1 MKVNPKLRLQ
11 ILIQN
16 SFFVVLFIALIFL
29 LGFLANQYK
38 FSKDITQANRNT
50 LTTGSINVLKQ
61 MQGPI
66 TLTVFASEDDVNNGD
81 TFRQGIINFMARYQ
95 RTKPDINVKFISPIK
110 EPKLAQENGIKEDGE
125 VVVEY
130 QKRSEHIKPPF
141 AEQEMTNLFMRLSR
155 TSQRAVMYLD
165 GHGER
170 NLIGLKNND
179 VGEFG
184 KQLESKGLKFANLN
198 LTIESEVPLNGSM
211 LVIASPQKTISP
223 IEAKKIKKFLESG
236 GNLLWL
242 LDDNNFRGL
251 DEIAAYLG
259 LSVSSGQVIDPA
271 EKVEGANENIASA
284 SSYGE
289 HAITRNFM
297 LGTRFSN
304 AHEVNAKGTLDNGW
318 EVSKLIEVSPN
329 GWLESSQVMTNQKP
343 TFDKSK
349 DKAGPINIAVALQ
362 RVYGKKGQRVV
373 VVGNGNFLSNTFI
386 TNGGNLDLGI
396 NMINWLSGDDNLI
409 SIQPMPLKDVNV
421 TIPDNQMSFIIAW
434 TVFHSFEYFIPIGFF
449 ALGILFWFKRR
460 KA

>member
-130 QKRSEHIKPPF
+130 QKRSEHIRPPF

-271 EKVEGANENIASA
+271 EKVEGVNENIASA

-349 DKAGPINIAVALQ
+349 DKPGPINIAVALQ

-449 ALGILFWFKRR
+449 VLGILFWFKRR

>member
-271 EKVEGANENIASA
+271 EKVEGVNENIASA

-449 ALGILFWFKRR
+449 VLGILFWFKRR

>member
-271 EKVEGANENIASA
+271 EKVEGVNENIASA

-449 ALGILFWFKRR
+449 VLGILLWFKRR

>member
-198 LTIESEVPLNGSM
+198 LTIEPEVPLNGSM

-271 EKVEGANENIASA
+271 EKVEGVNENIASA

-449 ALGILFWFKRR
+449 VLGILFWFKRR

>member
-16 SFFVVLFIALIFL
+16 SFFVALFIALIFL

-130 QKRSEHIKPPF
+130 QKRSEHIRPPF

-271 EKVEGANENIASA
+271 EKVEGVNENIASA

-449 ALGILFWFKRR
+449 VLGILFWFKRR

>member
-1 MKVNPKLRLQ
+1 MKVNPKIRLQ

-61 MQGPI
+61 MQGPV

-211 LVIASPQKTISP
+211 LVIASPQKIISP
-223 IEAKKIKKFLESG
+223 VEAKKIKKFLESG

-289 HAITRNFM
+289 HPITRNFM

-329 GWLESSQVMTNQKP
+329 GWLESSQVMTKQKP

-349 DKAGPINIAVALQ
+349 DKSGPINIAVALQ

-386 TNGGNLDLGI
+386 VNGGNLDLGI

-421 TIPDNQMSFIIAW
+421 TIPDNQISFIIAW

-449 ALGILFWFKRR
+449 VVGILFWLKRR

>member
-38 FSKDITQANRNT
+38 FTKDITQANRNT

-271 EKVEGANENIASA
+271 EKVEGVNENIASA

-449 ALGILFWFKRR
+449 VLGILFWFKRR

>member
-130 QKRSEHIKPPF
+130 QKRSEHIRPPF

-259 LSVSSGQVIDPA
+259 LSVSIGQVIDPA
-271 EKVEGANENIASA
+271 EKVEGVNENIASA

-449 ALGILFWFKRR
+449 VLGILFWFKRR

>member
-1 MKVNPKLRLQ
+1 M
-11 ILIQN
+11 
-16 SFFVVLFIALIFL
+16 
-29 LGFLANQYK
+29 
-38 FSKDITQANRNT
+38 T
-50 LTTGSINVLKQ
+50 
-61 MQGPI
+61 
-66 TLTVFASEDDVNNGD
+66 
-81 TFRQGIINFMARYQ
+81 RYQ
-95 RTKPDINVKFISPIK
+95 RAKPDINIKFISPIK

-141 AEQEMTNLFMRLSR
+141 AEQEMTNLFVRLSR
-155 TSQRAVMYLD
+155 TNQQAVMYLD

-184 KQLESKGLKFANLN
+184 KQLESKGFKFANLN
-198 LTIESEVPLNGSM
+198 LTVESEVPLNGSM
-211 LVIASPQKTISP
+211 LVVASPQKIISP
-223 IEAKKIKKFLESG
+223 VEVKKIKKFLESG

-242 LDDNNFRGL
+242 LDDNNLHGL
-251 DEIAAYLG
+251 DDVASYLG
-259 LSVSSGQVIDPA
+259 LSVSSGQVIDPT
-271 EKVEGANENIASA
+271 EKVEGVNENIASA

-289 HAITRNFM
+289 HAITKNFM

-304 AHEVNAKGTLDNGW
+304 VHEVNAKGTLDNGW

-329 GWLESSQVMTNQKP
+329 GWLESSQAIMNQKP
-343 TFDKSK
+343 SFDKSK

-409 SIQPMPLKDVNV
+409 SIQPMLLKDVNV
-421 TIPDNQMSFIIAW
+421 TIPNDKMSFIIAW

-449 ALGILFWFKRR
+449 VLGILFWFQRR

>member
-29 LGFLANQYK
+29 LGFVANQYK
-38 FSKDITQANRNT
+38 FAKDITQANRNT
-50 LTTGSINVLKQ
+50 LTTGSINVFKQ

-155 TSQRAVMYLD
+155 TSQQAVMYLD

-198 LTIESEVPLNGSM
+198 LTIEPEVPLNGSM
-211 LVIASPQKTISP
+211 LVIASPQKNISP

-242 LDDNNFRGL
+242 LDDNNFHGL
-251 DEIAAYLG
+251 DEIATYLG

-271 EKVEGANENIASA
+271 DRSEGSNENIAYA

-289 HAITRNFM
+289 HAITKNFM

-329 GWLESSQVMTNQKP
+329 GWLESTQVMANQKP

-349 DKAGPINIAVALQ
+349 DKPGPINIAVALQ

-386 TNGGNLDLGI
+386 INGGNLDLGI

-421 TIPDNQMSFIIAW
+421 TIPDNKISFIIAW
-434 TVFHSFEYFIPIGFF
+434 TIFHSFQYFIPIGFF
-449 ALGILFWFKRR
+449 VVGILFWFKRR

>member
-29 LGFLANQYK
+29 LGFVANQYK
-38 FSKDITQANRNT
+38 FAKDITQANRNT

-141 AEQEMTNLFMRLSR
+141 AEQEMTNLF
-155 TSQRAVMYLD
+155 
-165 GHGER
+165 
-170 NLIGLKNND
+170 
-179 VGEFG
+179 
-184 KQLESKGLKFANLN
+184 ANLN
-198 LTIESEVPLNGSM
+198 LTIEPEVPLNGSM
-211 LVIASPQKTISP
+211 LVIASPQKNISP

-242 LDDNNFRGL
+242 LDDNNFHGL
-251 DEIAAYLG
+251 DEIATYLG

-271 EKVEGANENIASA
+271 DRSEGSNENIAYA

-289 HAITRNFM
+289 HAITKNFM

-329 GWLESSQVMTNQKP
+329 GWLESTQVMANQKP

-349 DKAGPINIAVALQ
+349 DKPGPINIAVALQ

-386 TNGGNLDLGI
+386 INGGNLDLGI

-421 TIPDNQMSFIIAW
+421 TIPDNKISFIIAW
-434 TVFHSFEYFIPIGFF
+434 TIFHSFQYFIPIGFF
-449 ALGILFWFKRR
+449 VVGILFWFKRR

>member
-1 MKVNPKLRLQ
+1 MKINPKLRLQ

-16 SFFVVLFIALIFL
+16 GFFVVFFIALIFL

-38 FSKDITQANRNT
+38 FSKDITQTNRNT
-50 LTTGSINVLKQ
+50 LTSGSINVLKQ

-66 TLTVFASEDDVNNGD
+66 TLTIFASEDDVNNGD
-81 TFRQGIINFMARYQ
+81 TFRQGIINFMTRYQ
-95 RTKPDINVKFISPIK
+95 RTKPDINIKFISPIK
-110 EPKLAQENGIKEDGE
+110 EPKLAQETGIKEDGE
-125 VVVEY
+125 VIVEY
-130 QKRSEHIKPPF
+130 QKRSEHINPPF

-155 TSQRAVMYLD
+155 TNQQAVMYLD

-184 KQLESKGLKFANLN
+184 KQLESKGFKFANLN
-198 LTIESEVPLNGSM
+198 LTIEPEVPLNGSM
-211 LVIASPQKTISP
+211 LVVASPQKIISP
-223 IEAKKIKKFLESG
+223 VEAKKIKKFLESG

-242 LDDNNFRGL
+242 LDDNNFHGL
-251 DEIAAYLG
+251 DEIASYLG
-259 LSVSSGQVIDPA
+259 LSISSGQVIDPSA
-271 EKVEGANENIASA
+271 KVEGADENIAFA
-284 SSYGE
+284 SSYGA
-289 HAITRNFM
+289 HAITKNFM

-304 AHEVNAKGTLDNGW
+304 AHEVIAKGTLDNGW

-329 GWLESSQVMTNQKP
+329 GWLEFSQISANQKP

-349 DKAGPINIAVALQ
+349 DKPGPINIAVALQ

-386 TNGGNLDLGI
+386 TTGGNLDLGI
-396 NMINWLSGDDNLI
+396 NMTNWLSGDDNLI

-421 TIPDNQMSFIIAW
+421 TIPGDKTSFIIAW

-449 ALGILFWFKRR
+449 VLGIFLWLKRR

>member
-271 EKVEGANENIASA
+271 EKVEGVNENIASA

>member
-271 EKVEGANENIASA
+271 EKVEGVNENIASA

-421 TIPDNQMSFIIAW
+421 TIPDNQISFIIAW

>member
-130 QKRSEHIKPPF
+130 QKRSEHIRPPF

-223 IEAKKIKKFLESG
+223 IEEKKIKKFLESG

-271 EKVEGANENIASA
+271 EKVEGVNENIASA

-449 ALGILFWFKRR
+449 VLGILFWFKRR

>member
-251 DEIAAYLG
+251 DDIAAYLG

-271 EKVEGANENIASA
+271 EKVEGVNENIASA

>member
-421 TIPDNQMSFIIAW
+421 TIPDNQISFIIAW
-434 TVFHSFEYFIPIGFF
+434 TVFHSFEYFIPISFF
-449 ALGILFWFKRR
+449 VIGILFWFKRR

>member
-304 AHEVNAKGTLDNGW
+304 AHEVNAKGTVDNGW

-421 TIPDNQMSFIIAW
+421 TIPDNQISFIIAW

-449 ALGILFWFKRR
+449 VLGILFWFKRR

>member
-259 LSVSSGQVIDPA
+259 LSVSIGQVIDPA
-271 EKVEGANENIASA
+271 EKVEGVNENIASA

-449 ALGILFWFKRR
+449 VLGILFWFKRR

>member
-61 MQGPI
+61 MQGPV

-198 LTIESEVPLNGSM
+198 LTVESEVPLNGSM
-211 LVIASPQKTISP
+211 LVIASPQKIISP
-223 IEAKKIKKFLESG
+223 VEAKKIKKFLESG

-289 HAITRNFM
+289 HPITRNFM

-329 GWLESSQVMTNQKP
+329 GWLESSQVMTNQKS

-349 DKAGPINIAVALQ
+349 DKSGPINIAVALQ

-386 TNGGNLDLGI
+386 VNGGNLDLGI

-421 TIPDNQMSFIIAW
+421 TIPDNQISFIIAW

-449 ALGILFWFKRR
+449 VVGILFWLKRR

>member
-110 EPKLAQENGIKEDGE
+110 EPMLAQENGIKEDGE

-211 LVIASPQKTISP
+211 LVIASPQKIISP
-223 IEAKKIKKFLESG
+223 VEAKKIKKFLESG

-289 HAITRNFM
+289 HPITRNFM

-349 DKAGPINIAVALQ
+349 DKSGPINIAVALQ

-386 TNGGNLDLGI
+386 VNGGNLDLGI

-421 TIPDNQMSFIIAW
+421 TIPDNQISFIIAW

-449 ALGILFWFKRR
+449 VVGILFWLKRR

>member
-29 LGFLANQYK
+29 LGFVANQYK
-38 FSKDITQANRNT
+38 FAKDITQANRNT

-242 LDDNNFRGL
+242 IDDNNFRGL

-343 TFDKSK
+343 SFDKSK

-449 ALGILFWFKRR
+449 VLGILFWFKRR

>member
-271 EKVEGANENIASA
+271 EKVEGVNENIASA

-421 TIPDNQMSFIIAW
+421 TIPDNQMSFIVAW

-449 ALGILFWFKRR
+449 VLGILFWFKRR

>member
-130 QKRSEHIKPPF
+130 QKRSEHIRPPF

-271 EKVEGANENIASA
+271 EKVEGVNENIASA

-449 ALGILFWFKRR
+449 VLGILFWFKRR

>member
-16 SFFVVLFIALIFL
+16 SFFVVLFIVLIFL

-81 TFRQGIINFMARYQ
+81 TFRQGIINFMTRYQ
-95 RTKPDINVKFISPIK
+95 RTKPDINIKFISPIK

-125 VVVEY
+125 VLVEY

-155 TSQRAVMYLD
+155 TNQQAVMYLD

-184 KQLESKGLKFANLN
+184 KQLESKGFKFANLN

-211 LVIASPQKTISP
+211 LVVASPQKIISP
-223 IEAKKIKKFLESG
+223 VEAKKVKKFLESG

-242 LDDNNFRGL
+242 LDDNNFHGL
-251 DEIAAYLG
+251 DEVASYLG
-259 LSVSSGQVIDPA
+259 LTVSSGQVIDPT

-289 HAITRNFM
+289 HAITKNFM

-329 GWLESSQVMTNQKP
+329 GWLESAQVITSQKP
-343 TFDKSK
+343 TFDKGK
-349 DKAGPINIAVALQ
+349 DKQGPINIAVALQ

-409 SIQPMPLKDVNV
+409 SIQPMLLKDVNV
-421 TIPDNQMSFIIAW
+421 TIPNDKMSFIIAW

-449 ALGILFWFKRR
+449 VLGILFWFKRR

>member
-1 MKVNPKLRLQ
+1 MKVNPKLRLR

-38 FSKDITQANRNT
+38 FPKDITQANRNT

-271 EKVEGANENIASA
+271 EKVEGVNENIASA

-449 ALGILFWFKRR
+449 VLGILFWFKRR

>member
-1 MKVNPKLRLQ
+1 
-11 ILIQN
+11 
-16 SFFVVLFIALIFL
+16 
-29 LGFLANQYK
+29 
-38 FSKDITQANRNT
+38 
-50 LTTGSINVLKQ
+50 

-271 EKVEGANENIASA
+271 EKVEGVNENIASA

-421 TIPDNQMSFIIAW
+421 TIPDNQMSFSIAW

-449 ALGILFWFKRR
+449 VLGILFWFKRR

>member
-271 EKVEGANENIASA
+271 EKVEGVNENIASA

-449 ALGILFWFKRR
+449 VVGILFWFKRR

>member
-29 LGFLANQYK
+29 LGFVANQYK
-38 FSKDITQANRNT
+38 FAKDITQANRNT

-271 EKVEGANENIASA
+271 EKVEGVNENIASA

-449 ALGILFWFKRR
+449 VLGILFWFKRR

>member
-95 RTKPDINVKFISPIK
+95 RTKSDINVKFISPIK

-271 EKVEGANENIASA
+271 EKVEGVNENIASA

-304 AHEVNAKGTLDNGW
+304 AHEVNAKGTVDNGW

-349 DKAGPINIAVALQ
+349 DKSGPINIAVALQ
-362 RVYGKKGQRVV
+362 RVYGKTGQRVV

-449 ALGILFWFKRR
+449 VLGILFWFKRR

>member
-251 DEIAAYLG
+251 DEIVAYLG

-271 EKVEGANENIASA
+271 EKVEGVNENIASA

-449 ALGILFWFKRR
+449 VLGILFWFKRR

>member
-16 SFFVVLFIALIFL
+16 SFFVVLFIALVFL

-95 RTKPDINVKFISPIK
+95 RAKPDINVKFISPIK

-211 LVIASPQKTISP
+211 LVIASPQKIISP
-223 IEAKKIKKFLESG
+223 VEAKKIKKFLESG

-259 LSVSSGQVIDPA
+259 LSISSGQVIDPA

-304 AHEVNAKGTLDNGW
+304 AHEVNAKGTVDNGW

-349 DKAGPINIAVALQ
+349 DKSGPINIAVALQ
-362 RVYGKKGQRVV
+362 RVYGKTGQRVV

-421 TIPDNQMSFIIAW
+421 TIPDNQISFIIAW

-449 ALGILFWFKRR
+449 VIGILFWFKRR

>member
-211 LVIASPQKTISP
+211 LVIASPQKIISP
-223 IEAKKIKKFLESG
+223 VEAKKIKKFLESG

-271 EKVEGANENIASA
+271 EKVEGVNENIASA

-449 ALGILFWFKRR
+449 VLGILFWFKRR

>member
-1 MKVNPKLRLQ
+1 
-11 ILIQN
+11 
-16 SFFVVLFIALIFL
+16 
-29 LGFLANQYK
+29 
-38 FSKDITQANRNT
+38 
-50 LTTGSINVLKQ
+50 LKQ
-61 MQGPI
+61 
-66 TLTVFASEDDVNNGD
+66 
-81 TFRQGIINFMARYQ
+81 
-95 RTKPDINVKFISPIK
+95 K
-110 EPKLAQENGIKEDGE
+110 KL
-125 VVVEY
+125 
-130 QKRSEHIKPPF
+130 
-141 AEQEMTNLFMRLSR
+141 
-155 TSQRAVMYLD
+155 
-165 GHGER
+165 
-170 NLIGLKNND
+170 
-179 VGEFG
+179 
-184 KQLESKGLKFANLN
+184 
-198 LTIESEVPLNGSM
+198 
-211 LVIASPQKTISP
+211 
-223 IEAKKIKKFLESG
+223 KFLESG

-271 EKVEGANENIASA
+271 EKVEGVNENIASA